1 MPVLIKLSAE
11 ELKQLTHDQLIARC
25 LLLQAEAE
33 RDARTMGFVVNVNE
47 QLGQHNCQLF
57 NELQKAQASQAVHNK
72 PVRVVLEE
80 PSPAPKPIRVV
91 LEEPSPKPIR
101 VVLEEPSPAQ
111 KKIRIVV
118 ESE

>member
-1 MPVLIKLSAE
+1 MPVLIKLSVE

-47 QLGQHNCQLF
+47 QLGQHNRQLF

-72 PVRVVLEE
+72 PIRVVLEE
-80 PSPAPKPIRVV
+80 PSPAPM
-91 LEEPSPKPIR
+91 PIR